1 MNCRFVWMNYLA
13 HAYLSFNDPQI
24 LVGNMIS
31 DYVKG
36 RAQFSFSGKI
46 QKGITLHREIDQF
59 TDSHPSTK
67 KAKEIF
73 RPAYRLYSGA
83 IMDVLYDH
91 FLANDP
97 SEFTT
102 LSLQEFSTKTYH
114 QLELQAAELPINFLQ
129 VFTYMR
135 TDDWL
140 FNYRTREGMSRSLG
154 GLVRRAAYLS
164 ESVTA
169 YNLFTEH
176 YVFLDSC
183 YKEFFKDVKQFA
195 KAQFDALVSATD

>member
-1 MNCRFVWMNYLA
+1 MNYLA

-24 LVGNMIS
+24 LAGNMIS

-46 QKGITLHREIDQF
+46 QKGIMLHREIDQF
-59 TDSHPSTK
+59 TDTHPATK

-91 FLANDP
+91 FLANDGT
-97 SEFTT
+97 EFTPA
-102 LSLQEFSTKTYH
+102 SLKDFAARTYR
-114 QLELQAAELPINFLQ
+114 QLELQAADLPINFLQ
-129 VFTYMR
+129 VFTYMK
-135 TDDWL
+135 TYDWL
-140 FNYRTREGMSRSLG
+140 YNYRSLDGMSRSLA
-154 GLVRRAAYLS
+154 GLVRRSAYLS
-164 ESVTA
+164 ESATA

-176 YVFLDSC
+176 YVFLNGC
-183 YKEFFKDVKQFA
+183 YHEFFQDVKQFA
-195 KAQFDALVSATD
+195 KDQFDSLL

>member
-1 MNCRFVWMNYLA
+1 MNYLA

-36 RAQFSFSGKI
+36 KAQFSFSGKV
-46 QKGITLHREIDQF
+46 QKGITLHREIDRY

-91 FLANDP
+91 FLANDD
-97 SEFTT
+97 SEFTPV
-102 LSLQEFSTKTYH
+102 SLKEFSTRTYQ

-129 VFTYMR
+129 VFTY
-135 TDDWL
+135 
-140 FNYRTREGMSRSLG
+140 
-154 GLVRRAAYLS
+154 
-164 ESVTA
+164 
-169 YNLFTEH
+169 
-176 YVFLDSC
+176 
-183 YKEFFKDVKQFA
+183 
-195 KAQFDALVSATD
+195 